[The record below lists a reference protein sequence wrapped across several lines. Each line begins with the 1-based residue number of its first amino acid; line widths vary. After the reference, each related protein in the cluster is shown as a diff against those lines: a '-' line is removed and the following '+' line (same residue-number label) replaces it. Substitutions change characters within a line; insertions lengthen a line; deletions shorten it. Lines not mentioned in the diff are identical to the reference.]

1 MAVTDRGPRARPGNS
16 STLLDVSGLGVS
28 YGGVHAVSGFDL
40 SIRHGQVVGLIGA
53 NGAGKTSAI
62 DVLTGFTP
70 ATGTVRLNGVEV
82 QGLPAHKRARR
93 GITRTWQSVELF
105 DDITVRENL
114 ELTWANPST
123 RSALA
128 SVLRRR
134 PMDMDWARDLLAAV
148 EVPGVLEMKPGNLS
162 HGQRKLV
169 GLARALRP
177 GASLLL
183 ADEPGAG
190 LDSDESRKLG
200 ALLRRLVDSGL
211 SILLVDHD
219 MQLVLDVCDYIYVLD
234 HGVCISQG
242 RPQDVRDD
250 PKVIESY
257 LGEAPDSAASEPTTH
272 ADDAGSLHA

>member
-1 MAVTDRGPRARPGNS
+1 MS
-16 STLLDVSGLGVS
+16 LLEVERLGVS
-28 YGGVHAVSGFDL
+28 YGGVHAVSDFDL
-40 SIRHGQVVGLIGA
+40 SIGHGQVVGLIGA

-62 DVLTGFTP
+62 DGLTGFAP
-70 ATGTVRLNGVEV
+70 AKGTIRLNGEDIH
-82 QGLPAHKRARR
+82 GLPAHRRARK

-114 ELTWANPST
+114 ELTWANPTT
-123 RSALA
+123 RSAIA

-134 PMDMDWARDLLAAV
+134 PMDMGWARELLDSV
-148 EVPGVLEMKPGNLS
+148 DVPGVLEAKPGDLS

-200 ALLRRLVDSGL
+200 LLLRRLVESGL

-234 HGVCISQG
+234 HGQCIAQG
-242 RPQDVRDD
+242 KPRDVRSD
-250 PKVIESY
+250 PRVIEAY
-257 LGEAPDSAASEPTTH
+257 LGEPHPGDAAEPIPTTTT
-272 ADDAGSLHA
+272 GSLHD

>member
-1 MAVTDRGPRARPGNS
+1 
-16 STLLDVSGLGVS
+16 
-28 YGGVHAVSGFDL
+28 VHAVSGVDL
-40 SIRHGQVVGLIGA
+40 SVRSGEVVGLIGA

-62 DVLTGFTP
+62 DGLTGFAP
-70 ATGTVRLNGVEV
+70 ATGSVRLNGVEV
-82 QGLPAHKRARR
+82 QGLRAHQRARL

-114 ELTWANPST
+114 ELTWSDPTT

-128 SVLRRR
+128 SVFRRR
-134 PMDMDWARDLLAAV
+134 RMDVEWAHELLESV
-148 EVPGVLEMKPGNLS
+148 EVPGVLESKPKDLS

-200 ALLRRLVDSGL
+200 LLLRRLVDTGL

-234 HGVCISQG
+234 HGEIISEG
-242 RPQDVRDD
+242 KPKDVRED

-257 LGEAPDSAASEPTTH
+257 LGEVPGPDAAGRGEHSDE
-272 ADDAGSLHA
+272 ADLHV

>member
-1 MAVTDRGPRARPGNS
+1 VSLLEVT
-16 STLLDVSGLGVS
+16 GLGVS
-28 YGGVHAVSGFDL
+28 YGGVRAVSGFDL
-40 SIRHGQVVGLIGA
+40 SVRRGQVVGLIGA

-62 DVLTGFTP
+62 DGLTGFTP
-70 ATGTVRLNGVEV
+70 AVGSVRLDGIELG
-82 QGLPAHKRARR
+82 GLAAHKRARM
-93 GITRTWQSVELF
+93 GVTRTWQSVELF

-114 ELTWANPST
+114 ELTWAPPST
-123 RSALA
+123 RAAIA

-134 PMDMDWARDLLAAV
+134 SMDLTWARTLLSDLDLP
-148 EVPGVLEMKPGNLS
+148 EVLETKAGDLS

-190 LDSDESRKLG
+190 LDSDESRNLG
-200 ALLRRLVDSGL
+200 TLLRRLVDSGL

-234 HGVCISQG
+234 HGQCIAQG
-242 RPQDVRDD
+242 RPMDVRRD

-257 LGEAPDSAASEPTTH
+257 LGEPAGATLDAADRET
-272 ADDAGSLHA
+272 GSVRG